1 MLSRIY
7 RVNPSLAMDFYNLT
21 SAYVL
26 WTRGEFEERTC
37 FHMYFRKA
45 PFGGDYAL
53 TAGLEFLVDWM
64 RNFRFERTDLDWL
77 AQQVG
82 NDGTPLFEDPEF
94 FDFLEQFQFRCD
106 VDAIPEGTVVFAN
119 EPLVRVIGTAVECL
133 LIETFCLNV
142 INAQTL
148 WATKAARICREAGTD
163 PVMEFGLR
171 RSQDLAGLGP
181 SRSAYIGGCVA
192 TSNVLAARLF
202 GIPVKGTHQ
211 HAFVMLFNDDGR
223 AFFAYA
229 DSLPNNCTFLVDT
242 FNTLEG
248 VMHAIVVAKN
258 LIANGHKPVGIRLD
272 SGDLGAL
279 AKTAREMLD
288 SAGLQTM
295 KIVAS
300 NDLDEYAIAKLKIE
314 GAPIDSWGVGTRL
327 TTSYDQPALGGVF
340 KLAAVEKYQSGQW
353 ENRIKL
359 SSDPG
364 KTTTPGRLNVRRY
377 FNSFPERDVIYDM
390 ELGIEEKHVGEHHE
404 DLLKPVFRHGRF
416 IGQLPTVKEIRE
428 RALASLRDFAPAYL
442 AMKPEVH
449 YPVELEHWLSVTK
462 QQLIQEKSDQ

>member
-1 MLSRIY
+1 MLSTIY
-7 RVNPSLAMDFYNLT
+7 RVNLSLATDFYNLT
-21 SAYVL
+21 SAYAL
-26 WTRGEFEERTC
+26 WASGDMAGKTC

-53 TAGLEFLVDWM
+53 TAGLEYLVDWM
-64 RNFRFERTDLDWL
+64 RNFRFERADLDFL

-82 NDGTPLFEDPEF
+82 NDEKPLFEDLEF

-119 EPLVRVIGTAVECL
+119 EPLVRVIGTVIECL

-171 RSQDLAGLGP
+171 RSQDFAGLGP

-211 HAFVMLFNDDGR
+211 HAFVMMHDDDR
-223 AFFAYA
+223 DAFLSYA
-229 DSLPNNCTFLVDT
+229 DALPNNCTFLVDT
-242 FNTLEG
+242 FNTIDG
-248 VMHAIVVAKN
+248 IQAAITVASR
-258 LIANGHKPVGIRLD
+258 LQERGYKPVGIRLD
-272 SGDLGAL
+272 SGDLGEL
-279 AKTAREMLD
+279 AKMARLMLD
-288 SAGLQTM
+288 AAGLQDM
-295 KIVAS
+295 IIVAS
-300 NDLDEYAIAKLKIE
+300 NDLDEYTIAKLKVE
-314 GAPIDSWGVGTRL
+314 KAPIDSWGVGTRL

-340 KLAAVEKYQSGQW
+340 KLAALVNYRTDQW
-353 ENRIKL
+353 EPRIKL
-359 SSDPG
+359 SSDPL

-377 FNSFPERDVIYDM
+377 FNMFPERDAIFDM
-390 ELGIEEKHVGEHHE
+390 ELGIEQKEGEHYE
-404 DLLKPVFRHGRF
+404 DLLKPVFRQGRF

-428 RALASLRDFAPAYL
+428 RAQSNLRDFAPAYM
-442 AMKPEVH
+442 AMKPEAH
-449 YPVELEHWLSVTK
+449 YPVELEHLLSKTK
-462 QQLIQEKSDQ
+462 EQLIREKSE